1 MDSNDIRS
9 RLIEEELR
17 SVWPGWHVARRL
29 GGGSFGDV
37 FQIYRDN
44 YGIRVESALKVIQ
57 MDDWMATVAL
67 PSNSRDESSP
77 DIPEVLRSEIQ
88 IMEALRGAPNI
99 VSIEDFAY
107 RRVGQTSTL
116 LVRMELLKSLQEVL
130 PGRNGQGTLSSI
142 REITKL
148 GKDVCRALMYCEK
161 RGIIHRDIKPANLF
175 VDRFGDYK
183 VGDFGASKRM
193 ETVHVAQTMTGIGTI
208 SYMAPEIF
216 RGQSYNNTVDI
227 YALGLVL
234 YQLLNNGRM
243 AFLPDSGAYTT
254 QDIDSANYHRLHG
267 TPVPSLVGKYVGGE
281 RIDSRLD
288 AAVRKAC
295 AMNPSDRYRTAKEFY
310 DALALTEMP
319 EKKAEPEY
327 ERRAQ
332 SSSDETEPLQGRQEY
347 RKPEP
352 EIKHQSD
359 LAAASHVQGKQQ
371 ERQRTRAET
380 GTSAAPRQAPTTPP
394 VRPSQSQPQKNG
406 QSGGNKSVIAI
417 VLVCIIVAVALTVLV
432 SQRGGTGSSAGADQ
446 GEVAQ
451 TEGNASE
458 EENTVDD
465 TETETKV
472 AETQSEGNASE
483 EENTVDDSVSDTEVV
498 ETATEERDPGPISD
512 SWEEIIAAGE
522 DGTYIDKYQ
531 IGDTKELDLGE
542 EGVIET
548 ELVAF
553 DTDELADGSGKAH
566 MTWVARNLLNSE
578 HAMNENNSCNGGW
591 PDSDMRYWLH
601 DSILPKFPEALRTSI
616 KEVTKYSMLDDH
628 SYGSEGETIISTD
641 KIWIPSLKE
650 ISDPIEDKPLY
661 YSIGDDLDRIYCRTH
676 LDEASDAECEWW
688 VRDIRSEEK
697 HYFYVL
703 CKDYNENGQPTW
715 GSEVDEASE
724 KKGVVIGFCF

>member
-1 MDSNDIRS
+1 MRIMDSNDIRS

-57 MDDWMATVAL
+57 MDDWMATTAL
-67 PSNSRDESSP
+67 PSNNRDESSP
-77 DIPEVLRSEIQ
+77 DIPEALRSEIQ
-88 IMEALRGAPNI
+88 IMETLRGAPNI

-116 LVRMELLKSLQEVL
+116 LVRMELLKSLQDVL

-327 ERRAQ
+327 GWRTQ
-332 SSSDETEPLQGRQEY
+332 SSTQQTDPSQGRQEY

-352 EIKHQSD
+352 EIKYQSGS
-359 LAAASHVQGKQQ
+359 AAQGRQQ
-371 ERQRTRAET
+371 ESERARAKL
-380 GTSAAPRQAPTTPP
+380 GPSAAPRQATNPPP
-394 VRPSQSQPQKNG
+394 VKPSQSQPQKKG
-406 QSGGNKSVIAI
+406 PPVVYKYVLAVIVVFLIA
-417 VLVCIIVAVALTVLV
+417 VVALAMN
-432 SQRGGTGSSAGADQ
+432 GTRI
-446 GEVAQ
+446 
-451 TEGNASE
+451 
-458 EENTVDD
+458 NT
-465 TETETKV
+465 
-472 AETQSEGNASE
+472 NLL
-483 EENTVDDSVSDTEVV
+483 
-498 ETATEERDPGPISD
+498 DPGTISD

-542 EGVIET
+542 EGVIEM

-553 DTDELADGSGKAH
+553 DADELADGSGKAH
-566 MTWVARNLLNSE
+566 MTWIAKNLLNTE
-578 HAMNENNSCNGGW
+578 HVMNEKATNFGGW
-591 PDSDMRYWLH
+591 PASDMRAWLQ
-601 DSILPKFPEALRTSI
+601 DSILPMIPDTVRSNI
-616 KEVTKYSMLDDH
+616 KEVKKYSY
-628 SYGSEGETIISTD
+628 SYSDEGTISSSD
-641 KIWIPSLKE
+641 KIWIPSSRE
-650 ISDPIEDKPLY
+650 VFGENNSNEDSGPEYL
-661 YSIGDDLDRIYCRTH
+661 T
-676 LDEASDAECEWW
+676 AFSDAASRIKRRAGEPCWW
-688 VRDIRSEEK
+688 WLRSATNFYDDDIDFVYIDGSDW
-697 HYFYVL
+697 YNIFASYV
-703 CKDYNENGQPTW
+703 NG
-715 GSEVDEASE
+715 VA
-724 KKGVVIGFCF
+724 VGFCL

>member
-77 DIPEVLRSEIQ
+77 DIPEALRSEIQ

-267 TPVPSLVGKYVGGE
+267 TPVPSLAGKYVGGE

-327 ERRAQ
+327 GWRTQ
-332 SSSDETEPLQGRQEY
+332 SSTQQTDPSQGRQEY

-352 EIKHQSD
+352 EIKYQSGST
-359 LAAASHVQGKQQ
+359 AQGRQQ
-371 ERQRTRAET
+371 ERQRTQAEA
-380 GTSAAPRQAPTTPP
+380 GPSAAARQPTAPPP
-394 VRPSQSQPQKNG
+394 VRFYQSQPKKNG
-406 QSGGNKSVIAI
+406 QSGGNKLVIAI
-417 VLVCIIVAVALTVLV
+417 VLVCIIAAVALTVLV
-432 SQRGGTGSSAGADQ
+432 SQRGGTGSSAGVDQ
-446 GEVAQ
+446 GVVAE
-451 TEGNASE
+451 TEGNDSGE
-458 EENTVDD
+458 ETVRG
-465 TETETKV
+465 T
-472 AETQSEGNASE
+472 
-483 EENTVDDSVSDTEVV
+483 
-498 ETATEERDPGPISD
+498 ISD

-542 EGVIET
+542 EGVIEM

-553 DTDELADGSGKAH
+553 DADELADGSGKAH
-566 MTWVARNLLNSE
+566 MTWIAKNLLNTE
-578 HAMNENNSCNGGW
+578 HVMNERNTNEGGW
-591 PDSDMRYWLH
+591 PASDMCVWLQ
-601 DSILPKFPEALRTSI
+601 DSILPLFPDTVRSNI
-616 KEVTKYSMLDDH
+616 KEVKKYSY
-628 SYGSEGETIISTD
+628 SYSDEGTISSSD
-641 KIWIPSLKE
+641 KIWIPSSRE
-650 ISDPIEDKPLY
+650 VFGEDNSDEDSGPEYLTAF
-661 YSIGDDLDRIYCRTH
+661 SDAASRIKRRAGEPYWWWLRT
-676 LDEASDAECEWW
+676 ASDNY
-688 VRDIRSEEK
+688 DY
-697 HYFYVL
+697 YFNCVYYGGSARID
-703 CKDYNENGQPTW
+703 DYAIFGC
-715 GSEVDEASE
+715 
-724 KKGVVIGFCF
+724 GVAVGFCL